1 MITITLAP
9 PSITDIA
16 KVTFMTLVFIGAV
29 WYLAKI
35 TVGASRE
42 AREEIIKLRKETK
55 EVWESSERNQ

>member
-1 MITITLAP
+1 MITVTFTP

-16 KVTFMTLVFIGAV
+16 KVLFMALVFITAV

-35 TVGASRE
+35 AAGACRE

-55 EVWESSERNQ
+55 DVWKS